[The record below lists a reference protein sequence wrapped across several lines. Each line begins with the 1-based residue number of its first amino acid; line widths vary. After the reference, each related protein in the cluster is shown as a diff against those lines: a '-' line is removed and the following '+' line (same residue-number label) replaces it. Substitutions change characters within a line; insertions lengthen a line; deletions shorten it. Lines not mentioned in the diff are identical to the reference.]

1 MNISYEKIKK
11 VSENDSKIITELA
24 TTLPGF
30 EANPL
35 WDYDLTDLQGTY
47 IDSGGMIEVA
57 KEDGKI
63 VGCIAVKQNEE
74 EVAEI
79 KRLRVFPEYQ
89 GKGIGTNLFQDA
101 LDFCSKGNFQKIV
114 ADTQKNNKKAIS
126 MLKKF
131 RFFQVR
137 KDEKNLYFEKRI

>member
-1 MNISYEKIKK
+1 MFTYEKIKK
-11 VSENDSKIITELA
+11 VSESDSQTITELA

-30 EANPL
+30 KPNPE
-35 WDYDLTDLQGTY
+35 WDYDLSSLQEVY

-57 KEDGKI
+57 KENGKI
-63 VGCIAVKQNEE
+63 VGCIAVKRNEDDI
-74 EVAEI
+74 AEL
-79 KRLRVFPEYQ
+79 KRLRVFPDYQ

-101 LDFCSKGNFQKIV
+101 LDFCSKENFEKII

-126 MLKKF
+126 LLKKF
-131 RFFQVR
+131 GFFQVK